1 MSIFT
6 LFYTSFYCGSTKSF
20 LSFCCQVYSHPL
32 FVDVVGGGDGG
43 GAVVA
48 VVVGVGAVVAIV
60 VEKPFLTI
68 FYASDTIYLFPY
80 HPTTLNMERLFEN
93 RKTCCQNNHKKHCLD
108 CFHLKTKKIF
118 LIDL

>member
-6 LFYTSFYCGSTKSF
+6 LFTPVFTEAAQRVF

-32 FVDVVGGGDGG
+32 LFAV
-43 GAVVA
+43 VVA
-48 VVVGVGAVVAIV
+48 VVFGGGAVVAIV

-68 FYASDTIYLFPY
+68 FYAFDTIYLFPY

-108 CFHLKTKKIF
+108 CFHLKTKKT
-118 LIDL
+118 LSNRPLS